1 MQFVV
6 LSSSRGTTFRA
17 VLDRIADG
25 SLTAVCKGLV
35 TDSNDRECIQ
45 KAKAANL
52 PVVIVEKEKG
62 ENREEYDQRLHEKI
76 LELFG
81 DDEDEPKVIAALGW
95 MFIFSSWFIDKWQ
108 GRILNVHPALLP
120 KYGGKGMY
128 GMRVH
133 EAVLQSG
140 DTESGITIH
149 LMDEGVD
156 TGPILEQ
163 KTCSIEQGDTLE
175 TLKEKVQGLE
185 KEWYPTVLQKIQTRE
200 LLLPS

>member
-1 MQFVV
+1 
-6 LSSSRGTTFRA
+6 

-95 MFIFSSWFIDKWQ
+95 MFIFSSWFIDLWQ
-108 GRILNVHPALLP
+108 SRILNVHPALLP
-120 KYGGKGMY
+120 KHGGKGMY

-133 EAVLQSG
+133 EAVLRSG

-163 KTCSIEQGDTLE
+163 KTCSIEQDDTPE

-185 KEWYPTVLQKIQTRE
+185 KEWYPTVLQGIQTKE
-200 LLLPS
+200 LLLPSS